1 MVRALPLVLFVFG
14 ASLSLSAM
22 HSSSVTLDQTP
33 CVSSTSAD
41 RFGPC
46 CCDGYTQASTPDGL
60 VVVAGTDSSDT
71 PLAPSQEGVTS
82 PEVAPVSLP
91 TQCERSRASSASL
104 SAPPWPVGAGLGI
117 TLPDDPALFPIPML
131 APPPGLTAPALQTAP
146 CHHELPPTVL
156 LCGLGSLPP
165 IASAASQYDDD
176 KHAPFSAFDYAE
188 RYFSDLG
195 RWTAPSYT
203 GARPFFPLMV
213 NLNVR
218 IISHL

>member
-1 MVRALPLVLFVFG
+1 
-14 ASLSLSAM
+14 M
-22 HSSSVTLDQTP
+22 HSSSTILDQTS
-33 CVSSTSAD
+33 CVSSPSAG

-71 PLAPSQEGVTS
+71 PLAQSQEGVTS

-104 SAPPWPVGAGLGI
+104 SAPPWPVGAGWGLGI
-117 TLPDDPALFPIPML
+117 T
-131 APPPGLTAPALQTAP
+131 PPPGLIAPALQTAP

-156 LCGLGSLPP
+156 LCGLRSLPP

-176 KHAPFSAFDYAE
+176 KHAPLSAFDYAE

-195 RWTAPSYT
+195 RWAAPSYT
-203 GARPFFPLMV
+203 GARPFLFRLW
-213 NLNVR
+213 
-218 IISHL
+218 